1 MTLQI
6 KPMLKGSSLS
16 RNGGRLNYHVTGLS
30 GTTQKVM
37 WDAMFAGGLPQPEDP
52 HPNAPGLK
60 VTDTEVTEMLGNFD
74 CVVTVTY
81 GTSEETQPGGG
92 GSGTGTIEVDSSIV
106 MVKTELDFSGKP
118 IRVIYN
124 PGDPALRNKVG
135 HSVNVA
141 GGDRAMGATS
151 DQFVAMVTVRVM
163 RVEDN
168 VPLAKAKK
176 FVGRVNSK
184 VLFDADDKQA
194 WLCSRLAGTRNTSTT
209 SKYNVTYEFLA
220 PEDGWLRVAGYIDP
234 TTSRLVEKN
243 IGEIVVSPTRP
254 RIRMTDDAA
263 FQDQSQNGLTIVRV
277 QGLADF
283 DELNLP
289 TL

>member
-16 RNGGRLNYHVTGLS
+16 RNGGRLNYHVSGLD

-106 MVKTELDFSGKP
+106 MVKTEIDFDGSP

-124 PGDPALRNKVG
+124 PGNPALRPPIG

-141 GGDRAMGATS
+141 GGDRAMGATV
-151 DQFVAMVTVRVM
+151 DQFVPMVTVRVL

-168 VPLAKAKK
+168 APLAKAKK

-194 WLCSRLAGTRNTSTT
+194 YLCSRIAGTRNTSTT

-243 IGEIVVSPTRP
+243 IGQITKFATRP
-254 RIRMTDDAA
+254 RIRMDNDQA
-263 FQDQSQNGLTIVRV
+263 FQDQSENGLTIVRV